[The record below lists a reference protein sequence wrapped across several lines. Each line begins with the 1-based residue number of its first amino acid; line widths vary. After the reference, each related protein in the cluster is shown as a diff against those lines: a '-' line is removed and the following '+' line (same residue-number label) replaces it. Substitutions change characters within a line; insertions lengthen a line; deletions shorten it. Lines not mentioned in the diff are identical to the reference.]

1 MTVVEMKAASDPELR
16 VDVQDRVALLTLNR
30 PKKLNALSSEITHG
44 LREEVPRLAAD
55 PDVGVIVLTGE
66 GRAFCAG
73 GDVSGMKARSD
84 SDAAPPTLEER
95 IDGLRSG
102 QEAAWLVHSV
112 PKVTIAMVNGFA
124 MGAGLGL
131 AASCDLRI
139 ASSVAKFGT
148 AYSKVGFGGDW
159 GTTWQLTRLV
169 GPAVAKELFF
179 TADIIDAEE
188 ARRIGLVNR
197 VHDAESF
204 RAEGMQFAARLAHGP
219 MVSYRWMKENVN
231 LAVTQDFRSIL
242 DREAISHIRCGETED
257 HKEGVTAFMEK
268 RAPQFRGR

>member
-1 MTVVEMKAASDPELR
+1 MTVAEMKTTPEPEFK
-16 VDVQDRVALLTLNR
+16 VDVQDRVALLTFNR
-30 PKKLNALSSEITHG
+30 PKKLNALSAEITQG
-44 LREEVPRLAAD
+44 LQEEVPRLAAD
-55 PDVGVIVLTGE
+55 PDIGVIVLTGE

-73 GDVSGMKARSD
+73 GDVSGMGGS
-84 SDAAPPTLEER
+84 SGAPTTLEER
-95 IDGLRSG
+95 IDSLRRG

-131 AASCDLRI
+131 AASCDLRL
-139 ASSVAKFGT
+139 ASSAAKFGT

-197 VHDAESF
+197 VYDADTF
-204 RAEGMQFAARLAHGP
+204 REEAMEFASRLAHGP
-219 MVSYRWMKENVN
+219 LVSYRWMKENVN
-231 LAVTQDFRSIL
+231 LAVNSDFRAIL
-242 DREAISHIRCGETED
+242 DREAISHIRCGQTDD
-257 HKEGVTAFMEK
+257 HREGVTAFMEK
-268 RAPQFRGR
+268 RAPNFTGR

>member
-1 MTVVEMKAASDPELR
+1 MTVAEMKSTPEPELR
-16 VDVQDRVALLTLNR
+16 VDVQDRVALLTFNR
-30 PKKLNALSSEITHG
+30 PKKLNALSGEITAG
-44 LREEVPRLAAD
+44 LHEELPRLAAD
-55 PDVGVIVLTGE
+55 PDVGAIVLTGE

-73 GDVSGMKARSD
+73 GDVSGMAKSGAGG
-84 SDAAPPTLEER
+84 APATLEQR
-95 IDGLRSG
+95 IDGLRRG

-112 PKVTIAMVNGFA
+112 PKVTIALVNGFA

-131 AASCDLRI
+131 AASCDLRL
-139 ASSVAKFGT
+139 ASSMAKFGT

-197 VHDAESF
+197 IYDAESF
-204 RAEGMQFAARLAHGP
+204 HAEGMEFASRLARGP
-219 MVSYRWMKENVN
+219 LVSYRWMKENVN

-242 DREAISHIRCGETED
+242 DREAISHIRCGETDD
-257 HKEGVTAFMEK
+257 HREGVAAFMEK
-268 RAPQFRGR
+268 RAPQFTGR

>member
-1 MTVVEMKAASDPELR
+1 MTVAEMKSTPEPELR
-16 VDVQDRVALLTLNR
+16 VDVQDRVALLTFNR
-30 PKKLNALSSEITHG
+30 PKKLNALSGEITSG
-44 LREEVPRLAAD
+44 LQEELPRLAAD
-55 PDVGVIVLTGE
+55 ADVGAIVLTGE

-73 GDVSGMKARSD
+73 GDVSGMAKSGGG
-84 SDAAPPTLEER
+84 APKTLEQR
-95 IDGLRSG
+95 IDGLRQG

-112 PKVTIAMVNGFA
+112 PKVTIALVNGFA

-131 AASCDLRI
+131 AASCDLRL
-139 ASSVAKFGT
+139 ASSAAKFGT

-197 VHDAESF
+197 IYDAESF
-204 RAEGMQFAARLAHGP
+204 HAEGMEFASRLAHGP
-219 MVSYRWMKENVN
+219 LVSYRWMKENVN
-231 LAVTQDFRSIL
+231 LAVTSDFRSIL
-242 DREAISHIRCGETED
+242 DREAISHIRCGETDD
-257 HKEGVTAFMEK
+257 HREGVTAFMEK
-268 RAPQFRGR
+268 RAPRFTGR

>member
-1 MTVVEMKAASDPELR
+1 
-16 VDVQDRVALLTLNR
+16 
-30 PKKLNALSSEITHG
+30 
-44 LREEVPRLAAD
+44 
-55 PDVGVIVLTGE
+55 
-66 GRAFCAG
+66 
-73 GDVSGMKARSD
+73 
-84 SDAAPPTLEER
+84 
-95 IDGLRSG
+95 
-102 QEAAWLVHSV
+102 
-112 PKVTIAMVNGFA
+112 MVNGFA

-131 AASCDLRI
+131 AASCDLRL
-139 ASSVAKFGT
+139 ASSAAKFGT

-197 VHDAESF
+197 VYDAETF
-204 RAEGMQFAARLAHGP
+204 RDEAMEFASRLAHGP

-231 LAVTQDFRSIL
+231 LAVTSDFRSIL
-242 DREAISHIRCGETED
+242 DREAISHIRCGQTDD

-268 RAPQFRGR
+268 RAPRFTGR

>member
-1 MTVVEMKAASDPELR
+1 MTVAETKTAAGQELR

-30 PKKLNALSSEITHG
+30 PEKLNALSAEITRG
-44 LREEVPRLAAD
+44 LHEELPRLAAD
-55 PDVGVIVLTGE
+55 PEVGVIVLTGE

-73 GDVSGMKARSD
+73 GDVSGMGRSGGTET
-84 SDAAPPTLEER
+84 TLEQR
-95 IDGLRSG
+95 IDSLRRG

-131 AASCDLRI
+131 AASCDLRL
-139 ASSVAKFGT
+139 ASSAARFGT
-148 AYSKVGFGGDW
+148 AYSRVGFGGDW

-169 GPAVAKELFF
+169 GPAVAKELLF
-179 TADIIDAEE
+179 TADIIDAAE

-204 RAEGMQFAARLAHGP
+204 HTEAMAFASQLAHGP
-219 MVSYRWMKENVN
+219 LVSYRWMKENVN
-231 LAVTQDFRSIL
+231 LAVNSDFRSIL
-242 DREAISHIRCGETED
+242 DREAISHIRCGETDD
-257 HKEGVTAFMEK
+257 HREGVAAFMEK
-268 RAPQFRGR
+268 RTPKFIGR

>member
-1 MTVVEMKAASDPELR
+1 MTVAEMKSTPDPELR
-16 VDVQDRVALLTLNR
+16 VDVQDRVALLTFNR
-30 PKKLNALSSEITHG
+30 PKKLNALSAEITSG
-44 LREEVPRLAAD
+44 LQEELPRLAAD

-73 GDVSGMKARSD
+73 GDVSGMSKSGG
-84 SDAAPPTLEER
+84 APATLEQR
-95 IDGLRSG
+95 IDGLRRG

-112 PKVTIAMVNGFA
+112 PKVTIALVNGFA

-131 AASCDLRI
+131 AASCDLRL
-139 ASSVAKFGT
+139 ASSAAKFGT
-148 AYSKVGFGGDW
+148 AYSKVGYGGDW

-197 VHDAESF
+197 IYDAESF
-204 RAEGMQFAARLAHGP
+204 HAEGDGVRVATRPRAAGELSLDEGEREPGGHFGLPVHSRPGGDLARP
-219 MVSYRWMKENVN
+219 LR
-231 LAVTQDFRSIL
+231 R
-242 DREAISHIRCGETED
+242 DR
-257 HKEGVTAFMEK
+257 
-268 RAPQFRGR
+268 

>member
-1 MTVVEMKAASDPELR
+1 MTVAEMKTATEPEFR
-16 VDVQDRVALLTLNR
+16 VDVQDRVALLTFNR
-30 PKKLNALSSEITHG
+30 PKKLNALSAEITAG
-44 LREEVPRLAAD
+44 LQEEVPRLAAD

-73 GDVSGMKARSD
+73 GDVSGMGGS
-84 SDAAPPTLEER
+84 SGAPTTLEER
-95 IDGLRSG
+95 IDSLRRG

-131 AASCDLRI
+131 AASCDLRL
-139 ASSVAKFGT
+139 ASSAAKFGT

-197 VHDAESF
+197 IYDAETF
-204 RAEGMQFAARLAHGP
+204 RDEAMEFASRLAHGP

-231 LAVTQDFRSIL
+231 LAVTSDFRSIL
-242 DREAISHIRCGETED
+242 DREAISHIRCGQTDD

-268 RAPQFRGR
+268 RAPKFTGR

>member
-1 MTVVEMKAASDPELR
+1 MTVAEMKTATEPEFR
-16 VDVQDRVALLTLNR
+16 VDVQDRVALLTFNR
-30 PKKLNALSSEITHG
+30 PKKLNALSAEITRG
-44 LREEVPRLAAD
+44 LQEEVPRLAAD
-55 PDVGVIVLTGE
+55 PEVGVIVLTGE

-73 GDVSGMKARSD
+73 GDVSGMGGS
-84 SDAAPPTLEER
+84 SGAPTTLEER
-95 IDGLRSG
+95 IDSLRRG

-131 AASCDLRI
+131 AASCDLRL
-139 ASSVAKFGT
+139 ASSAAKFGT

-188 ARRIGLVNR
+188 ARRIGLVNK
-197 VHDAESF
+197 VYDAETF
-204 RAEGMQFAARLAHGP
+204 RDEAMEYASRLAHGP
-219 MVSYRWMKENVN
+219 LVSYRWMKENVN
-231 LAVTQDFRSIL
+231 LAVNSDFRSIL
-242 DREAISHIRCGETED
+242 DREAISHIRCGQTDD

-268 RAPQFRGR
+268 RAPKFQGR

>member
-1 MTVVEMKAASDPELR
+1 MTVAEMKSTPDPELR
-16 VDVQDRVALLTLNR
+16 VDVQDRVALLTFNR
-30 PKKLNALSSEITHG
+30 PKKLNALSAEITSG
-44 LREEVPRLAAD
+44 LQEELPRLAAD

-73 GDVSGMKARSD
+73 GDVSGMSKSGG
-84 SDAAPPTLEER
+84 APATLEQR
-95 IDGLRSG
+95 IDGLRRG

-112 PKVTIAMVNGFA
+112 PKVTIALVNGFA

-131 AASCDLRI
+131 AASCDLRL
-139 ASSVAKFGT
+139 ASSAAKFGT
-148 AYSKVGFGGDW
+148 AYSKVGYGGDW

-197 VHDAESF
+197 IYDAESF
-204 RAEGMQFAARLAHGP
+204 HAEGMEFASRLAHGP
-219 MVSYRWMKENVN
+219 LVSYRWMKENVN
-231 LAVTQDFRSIL
+231 LAVTQDFRTIL
-242 DREAISHIRCGETED
+242 DREAISHIRCGETDD
-257 HKEGVTAFMEK
+257 HREGVAAFMEK
-268 RAPQFRGR
+268 RAPQFTGR

>member
-1 MTVVEMKAASDPELR
+1 MTVVGMQTAQDPERR

-30 PKKLNALSSEITHG
+30 PKKLNALSAEITAG
-44 LREEVPRLAAD
+44 LKEELPRLAAD

-73 GDVSGMKARSD
+73 GDVSGMARSGG
-84 SDAAPPTLEER
+84 APATLEER
-95 IDGLRSG
+95 IDSLRRG
-102 QEAAWLVHSV
+102 QEPAWLVHSV
-112 PKVTIAMVNGFA
+112 PKVTIALVNGFA
-124 MGAGLGL
+124 VGAGLGL
-131 AASCDLRI
+131 AASCDLRV
-139 ASSVAKFGT
+139 ASSAAKFGT
-148 AYSKVGFGGDW
+148 AYSRVGFGGDW

-197 VHDAESF
+197 VYDAETF
-204 RAEGMQFAARLAHGP
+204 HAEGMKFASRLAHGP
-219 MVSYRWMKENVN
+219 LVSYRWMKENVN

-257 HKEGVTAFMEK
+257 HREGVAAFMEK
-268 RAPQFRGR
+268 RQPQFRGR

>member
-1 MTVVEMKAASDPELR
+1 MTVAEMESAPEPELR
-16 VDVQDRVALLTLNR
+16 VEVEDRVAVLTLNR
-30 PKKLNALSSEITHG
+30 PEKLNALSGEIVSG
-44 LREEVPRLAAD
+44 LQEELPRLAAD
-55 PDVGVIVLTGE
+55 PDVGAIVLTGE

-73 GDVSGMKARSD
+73 GDVSGMGGSGAE
-84 SDAAPPTLEER
+84 TTFEQR
-95 IDGLRSG
+95 IDGLRHG
-102 QEAAWLVHSV
+102 QEAAWLVHSL

-131 AASCDLRI
+131 AASCDLRL
-139 ASSVAKFGT
+139 ASSAAKFGT

-197 VHDAESF
+197 VYEAETFETDS
-204 RAEGMQFAARLAHGP
+204 MDFAIRIAHGP
-219 MVSYRWMKENVN
+219 LVSYRWMKENVN
-231 LAVTQDFRSIL
+231 LAVTSDFRSIL
-242 DREAISHIRCGETED
+242 DREAISHIRCGQTDD
-257 HKEGVTAFMEK
+257 HREGVSAFMEK
-268 RAPQFRGR
+268 RSPKFAGR